1 MHDMRHW
8 WGLVSL
14 SCMMTLTWYSGS
26 RLLLPSLARSCL
38 GSRVIYYLMLF
49 HTHVNV
55 SFFFFFLLIFYG
67 INRGGSQEKTSYNT
81 SACSPLH
88 SRAVHAGLALA
99 PLVKH
104 SDSAECLME
113 NKHRKLSLSALT
125 LESRSQP
132 SHHLALGSWLRFF
145 TAQGLHNPASSS
157 PVPLADGGPD
167 HDHSD
172 AGPPCPLPSSGPL

>member
-1 MHDMRHW
+1 
-8 WGLVSL
+8 
-14 SCMMTLTWYSGS
+14 
-26 RLLLPSLARSCL
+26 
-38 GSRVIYYLMLF
+38 MLF

-55 SFFFFFLLIFYG
+55 SFFFFFFLIFYG

-81 SACSPLH
+81 FACSPLH

-157 PVPLADGGPD
+157 PVPLADGGLD
-167 HDHSD
+167 DDHSD
-172 AGPPCPLPSSGPL
+172 VGPPLPPTFFWAPVVFSMAGLSIFVPVISQLKGSLLRVSLYFCLTNF